1 MIKRTFNSRDPA
13 VIQPLYTTLVRPI
26 LDYAF
31 TIWNPYQLGVIREL
45 ENVQRR
51 ATKLIPTL
59 QDLPYSESLQNLDLP
74 SLSYCQ
80 DRTKIIFLQ

>member
-1 MIKRTFNSRDPA
+1 MYVAN
-13 VIQPLYTTLVRPI
+13 Y
-26 LDYAF
+26 DYAS

-59 QDLPYSESLQNLDLP
+59 RDLPYSERLQTLTYPVYL
-74 SLSYCQ
+74 
-80 DRTKIIFLQ
+80 TTETVWT